1 MNQTNNIFN
10 IKQSLNGDRVIGFTK
25 SKQLKNSLF
34 VDSAQVSTYLL
45 DEEDSVR
52 KHLGMIDLYKTTH
65 QTVIPMMEDL
75 FGNSKVLEVPEG
87 GSVTYDLPVD
97 QTDLRCITTKD
108 MSDKYEYPGYDNS
121 LFEVALSMEF
131 QPGDI
136 LTYDA
141 QDGDQVMVHLD
152 IPTRQDGDSY
162 IHTVT
167 LQTNDPE
174 QSFDKTFLKD
184 GHEWFKLTNKTPEYG
199 ENFSGINMV
208 NKPVASITCEFLMP
222 DVRTVETFV
231 TRKGAAMSAG
241 GFRQTTESFM
251 ENVKRNQ
258 IANSLTNG
266 NDVFMMGDVLN
277 GGIDPKSSRVGS
289 TLEYLMLMEISMM
302 EAYEIMFAKASNV
315 KSARGNLRTAEGLW
329 HTMRRGKIIRYT
341 KATGITKNHLEEL
354 SQYIYKN
361 SNVEPSKRIIM
372 LKAGWGAYQEMMNLI
387 QKEALVQSAAIPG
400 IFKGTDSQ
408 IGEKLFK
415 GSLDNL
421 ELGLVQVKT
430 VTFPS
435 IGKVIVE
442 HDVSMDYKP
451 LADRFSAGTYAHG
464 YNKYSYSLVAYD
476 LTSPQVSNVDKVVKG
491 ANLVKDGNQ
500 TSNIY
505 YVKKEGQPVITY
517 GYEQGRMADEVG
529 SGAKVISSLKKM
541 GKSMWAISDS
551 AGLMLDPGR
560 YCTIEIQED

>member
-75 FGNSKVLEVPEG
+75 FGNAKVLEVPEG

-97 QTDLRCITTKD
+97 QTDLRCVTTKD
-108 MSDKYEYPGYDNS
+108 LSEKYEYPGYDET

-167 LQTNDPE
+167 LQGNDPE
-174 QSFDKTFLKD
+174 QSFNKTYLKD
-184 GHEWFKLTNKTPEYG
+184 GHEWFKISNKTPEFG
-199 ENFSGINMV
+199 ENYSGINMID
-208 NKPVASITCEFLMP
+208 KSFASITCEFLMP

-258 IANSLTNG
+258 IANQLTNG
-266 NDVFMMGDVLN
+266 NDMFMMGDVKN
-277 GGIDPKSSRVGS
+277 GGIDPSSSRVGT
-289 TLEYLMLMEISMM
+289 TLEYLMLMEISIM
-302 EAYEIMFAKASNV
+302 EAYELMFAKASNT
-315 KSARGNLRTAEGLW
+315 KTARGNIRTAEGLW

-341 KATGITKNHLEEL
+341 QATGITKNHLEEL

-361 SNVEPSKRIIM
+361 SNTEPSKRVIK

-387 QKEALVQSAAIPG
+387 QKEAINQASNIPG
-400 IFKGTDSQ
+400 IFKGTDAQ

-415 GSLDNL
+415 GSMDNL
-421 ELGLVQVKT
+421 ELGLVQVQI

-442 HDVSMDYKP
+442 HDVTMDYKP
-451 LADRFSAGTYAHG
+451 LSDRFSAGTYAHG
-464 YNKYSYSLVAYD
+464 QNKYTYSLVAYD
-476 LTSPQVSNVDKVVKG
+476 LTSPQYSNVNEVVKG
-491 ANLVKDGNQ
+491 ANLVKDGNA
-500 TSNIY
+500 TANIY
-505 YVKKEGQPVITY
+505 YVKKEGEPVLTY
-517 GYEQGRMADEVG
+517 GHEQGRMADKSG
-529 SGAKVISSLKKM
+529 STRDVVSSVKKM
-541 GKSMWAISDS
+541 GKTMWAISDS
-551 AGLMLDPGR
+551 AALMLNPGR